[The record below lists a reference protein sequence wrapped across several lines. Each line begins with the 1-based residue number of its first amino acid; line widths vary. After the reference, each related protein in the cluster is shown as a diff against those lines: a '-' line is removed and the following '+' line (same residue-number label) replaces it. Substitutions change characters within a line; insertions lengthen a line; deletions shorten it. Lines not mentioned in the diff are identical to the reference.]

1 MKLIISDLDGTLL
14 NNESKV
20 TEKSKE
26 TLKKIKAQGFEVAI
40 ATGRSFHSAN
50 LIREFIGIDMY
61 LICNNGA
68 NIYNKDGSILK
79 RHFIPINLSKKII
92 DILHKEKISYKAFN
106 GIDVYLPTFGEVY
119 DEIRKEHNLFF
130 IENSDTVPEL
140 EKVLIIEDN
149 EKRLFEIRDLMI
161 KYFENELEI
170 VISSEDCLDLNMK
183 DCSKKLGVE
192 TIAQALDIDKKDIMA
207 FGDSGNDYKM
217 LQFVGYPV
225 AMKDSYMSTKGFKN
239 ITYFTNDENGVADY
253 LERKFL

>member
-14 NNESKV
+14 NNDGKV
-20 TEKSKE
+20 SEKSKE
-26 TLKKIKAQGFEVAI
+26 VLAKIKEKGYEIAI

-50 LIREFIGIDMY
+50 LIRESIGIEMY

-79 RHFIPINLSKKII
+79 RHFIPIKLSKKII
-92 DILHKEKISYKAFN
+92 DILNKEKISYKAFN
-106 GIDVYLPTFGEVY
+106 GIDVYLPTYGEIY

-130 IENSDTVPEL
+130 IENSDSIPEL
-140 EKVLIIEDN
+140 EKVLIIEED
-149 EKRLFEIRDLMI
+149 EKKLFEIRDLML
-161 KYFENELEI
+161 KYFESELEV
-170 VISSEDCLDLNMK
+170 VISSDDCLDLNMK
-183 DCSKKLGVE
+183 NCSKKLGVE
-192 TIAQALDIDKKDIMA
+192 TIATALNIKKDDIMA

-225 AMKDSYMSTKGFKN
+225 AMKDSYMSTKGFEN

-253 LERKFL
+253 LEKKFL

>member
-1 MKLIISDLDGTLL
+1 MKLIVSDLDGTLL
-14 NNESKV
+14 NNEGKV

-26 TLKKIKAQGFEVAI
+26 ILKKIKEKGYEIAI

-50 LIREFIGIDMY
+50 LIREFIGIEMY

-79 RHFIPINLSKKII
+79 RHFIPIELSKKII

-119 DEIRKEHNLFF
+119 EEIRKEHNLFF
-130 IENSDTVPEL
+130 IENSSCIPEL
-140 EKVLIIEDN
+140 DKVLIIEEN
-149 EKRLFEIRDLMI
+149 YKRLFEIRDLMF

-183 DCSKKLGVE
+183 NCSKKLGIE
-192 TIAQALDIDKKDIMA
+192 TIAEALKIEIRNIMA

-217 LQFVGYPV
+217 LNLVGYPV
-225 AMKDSYMSTKGFKN
+225 AMKNSYMSTKGFKN
-239 ITYFTNDENGVADY
+239 ITYFTNDENGVADF
-253 LERKFL
+253 LEKKIL